1 MPVIRTRFSPIRHLT
16 RGFGGPAASIVVS
29 AFLSL
34 SLSEVLEEVSEI
46 IGKSSKTLLPEYSD
60 IVPDIVKIRVIL
72 EEVNR
77 NPLGNPLIRSITSL
91 VVRNELVIKMRLTAT
106 KSFNSSSPKIVIGE
120 KRISYE

>member
-1 MPVIRTRFSPIRHLT
+1 MSSFTPLRFLS
-16 RGFGGPAASIVVS
+16 RGFGGPAASIIVS